1 MARIGRDCN
10 ENVRHEL
17 REKSFASRVPGAYKQ
32 RVMITGIEIV
42 TFKVADLDRACDF
55 YEKKLG
61 LKVAYRDDA
70 AKWAEIDGGALHLG
84 LQQAEDAGGGR
95 NPFLSFSAEDLDAT
109 VATLRERGVE
119 LVGDIVTSDVGRTIT
134 VKDPDGNQFE
144 LFEPGD

>member
-1 MARIGRDCN
+1 
-10 ENVRHEL
+10 
-17 REKSFASRVPGAYKQ
+17 
-32 RVMITGIEIV
+32 MITGIEIV
-42 TFKVADLDRACDF
+42 TFKVADLGRACDF
-55 YEKKLG
+55 YENKLG

-84 LQQAEDAGGGR
+84 LQQADEAGGAR

-119 LVGDIVTSDVGRTIT
+119 LVGDIVSSDVGRTIT